1 MKTKVYVFLQLKTNK
16 KQNEYL
22 KNYPK
27 TKTLNTY
34 YHENKNIKQNTDNLV
49 SVVFR
54 TTYYSMDILLKPYS
68 RCGLKPYSGAKGNEA
83 NH

>member
-1 MKTKVYVFLQLKTNK
+1 MRVIWLIICRSLSISANTNICATTFVKTNK
-16 KQNEYL
+16 QN
-22 KNYPK
+22 
-27 TKTLNTY
+27 
-34 YHENKNIKQNTDNLV
+34 ENKNIKQNTDNLV

-54 TTYYSMDILLKPYS
+54 TTYYKMDILLKPYS